1 MTKTKED
8 EEAISNLEV
17 TLERGLKELD
27 ERGLKELKKS
37 VPKELEER
45 GLKELKERGLK
56 ELEERG
62 LPWHTLYCFKY
73 QKLSL
78 KQQHKEL
85 WKYISHFINK
95 SFVFF
100 CEEVGSKLNNF

>member
-17 TLERGLKELD
+17 TLERGL
-27 ERGLKELKKS
+27 
-37 VPKELEER
+37 KELEER